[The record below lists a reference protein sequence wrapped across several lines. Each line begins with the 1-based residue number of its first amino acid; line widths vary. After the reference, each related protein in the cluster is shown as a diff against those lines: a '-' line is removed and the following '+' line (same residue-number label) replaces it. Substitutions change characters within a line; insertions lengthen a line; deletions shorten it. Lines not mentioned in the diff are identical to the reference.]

1 MMADACMH
9 CKNSIQ
15 SRFIICRVNTSPA
28 TGLHVEANEMP
39 IALRRRRLVSQYSR
53 VGLKIEIHKI
63 HQNLRN
69 PVFINRPIVSGTCY

>member
-53 VGLKIEIHKI
+53 VGL
-63 HQNLRN
+63 
-69 PVFINRPIVSGTCY
+69 